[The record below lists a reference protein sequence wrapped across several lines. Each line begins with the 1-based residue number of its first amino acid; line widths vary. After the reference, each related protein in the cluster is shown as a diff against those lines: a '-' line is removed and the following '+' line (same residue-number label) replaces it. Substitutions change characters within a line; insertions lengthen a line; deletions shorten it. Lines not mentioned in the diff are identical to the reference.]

1 MRARVIV
8 ITRSAVVTDH
18 WESQGVLSGGD
29 GKPYTPPL
37 WLAQCTNRHAI
48 DYKCGTRHNTTTTP
62 HYAAPH
68 HTQHA
73 HTHAPTVGVP
83 MPIHETCLELAE
95 YVRRRGALSRVT
107 NFVAREGEDAARPI
121 AGERHAMYFVFT
133 CTFIHTH
140 TARTSTPTI
149 ITLTIPLTLILTL
162 PPPPPSTHAH
172 THRRLEL
179 FLEGVDKVNFFM
191 HPRCP
196 KAPKLEEGWWPALR
210 RHIKEETCKVGRVTL
225 TLTQSG
231 RATANRVLPA
241 GPTYHQSGG
250 VGMGVVEYHRHPGF
264 SKCGRSQILQRPNP
278 AHRYWGTACPWQCVA
293 GLSGAL
299 VKRSLGHQ
307 LTITNT
313 NPTPNQGRVKDTP
326 PMHREVTCC
335 PTRTLS
341 VQVERCLA
349 YSTQAMCRM
358 QL

>member
-162 PPPPPSTHAH
+162 QPPPFHTRTHAPQARVVPRRGGQGEFFYAPTVPQGTQAGGRLVAGTSK
-172 THRRLEL
+172 THQR
-179 FLEGVDKVNFFM
+179 GDM
-191 HPRCP
+191 
-196 KAPKLEEGWWPALR
+196 
-210 RHIKEETCKVGRVTL
+210 
-225 TLTQSG
+225 Q
-231 RATANRVLPA
+231 
-241 GPTYHQSGG
+241 GG
-250 VGMGVVEYHRHPGF
+250 
-264 SKCGRSQILQRPNP
+264 SSNPNP
-278 AHRYWGTACPWQCVA
+278 
-293 GLSGAL
+293 
-299 VKRSLGHQ
+299 
-307 LTITNT
+307 
-313 NPTPNQGRVKDTP
+313 NPKWSCYR
-326 PMHREVTCC
+326 
-335 PTRTLS
+335 
-341 VQVERCLA
+341 
-349 YSTQAMCRM
+349 
-358 QL
+358 